1 MQFPKLHVA
10 HLPTPFEPLD
20 RLSARLGGPRIWMKR
35 DDCTGLAT
43 GGNKTR
49 KLEYLMAD
57 ALHREADTVITVGA
71 VQSNHARQTAA
82 FAARLGLKCL
92 VYLETRLRAGDPNY
106 NSNGNMLLDRLFGA
120 EIAIVPAGAD
130 ADALMAE
137 ADQRCREAG
146 STPYVIPTGGSTPV
160 GALGYVQAAG
170 ELYRQVADLKLN
182 VDEVV
187 LATGSAGTQAGL
199 LVGFRSRAFRAP
211 VWGVSVGKAGDVLEA
226 AVLKLALSTADL
238 VGLGEDIGPDKV
250 AVSSDYVGE
259 GYGKPTAG
267 AIEAVRLLA
276 QTEGILLDPVYTGK
290 AMAGLIDRI
299 RGGHYRSGQNIV
311 FWHTGG
317 GAGLFAYVDDFAVP
331 DGEGARATR
340 LADARVPGAI

>member
-20 RLSARLGGPRIWMKR
+20 RLSALLGGPRIWVKR

-57 ALHREADTVITVGA
+57 ALHRDADTVITVGA
-71 VQSNHARQTAA
+71 VQSNHVRQTAA
-82 FAARLGLKCL
+82 FAARLGLRC
-92 VYLETRLRAGDPNY
+92 VVFLETRIRAEDVVH
-106 NSNGNMLLDRLFGA
+106 NSNGNMLLNRLFGA
-120 EIAIVPAGAD
+120 EISAVPVGTATD
-130 ADALMAE
+130 TLMAE
-137 ADQRCREAG
+137 AAQKCRVAG
-146 STPYVIPTGGSTPV
+146 GVPYVIPTGGSAPI
-160 GALGYVQAAG
+160 GALGYVQAAR
-170 ELYRQVADLKLN
+170 ELNRQVADLKLN

-199 LVGFRSRAFRAP
+199 QVGFRSCGFRAP
-211 VWGVSVGKAGDVLEA
+211 VWGVSVGKAADVLEPI
-226 AVLKLALSTADL
+226 VLDLTRSTADY
-238 VGLGEDIGPDKV
+238 VGLGEDITADEV
-250 AVSSDYVGE
+250 HVSSDYVGE
-259 GYGKPTAG
+259 GYGIPTPG
-267 AIEAVRLLA
+267 VIEAVKLVA

-299 RGGHYRSGQNIV
+299 RRGHYRSGQNIV

-317 GAGLFAYVDDFAVP
+317 SVGLFAYADVFAVL
-331 DGEGARATR
+331 DEEGTLAAMR
-340 LADARVPGAI
+340 ADAVMPDTA